1 MVFGKRGLIGIHIL
15 CWSWLSFL
23 LWDIREK
30 TPAYRDT
37 RWNLAIIARTT
48 LTFNL
53 AWISQNMNNCV
64 INCTIKG
71 CDENDKLKWYD
82 RQRKKRKDRRQ
93 KLSDQSIIMFDFFF
107 FTKIK
112 RHVWPWK
119 AHRMIR
125 HYLETD
131 IYIPGSD
138 DKSAKQ
144 SRYLQNSA
152 WCLLYPSPSPLELSE
167 ECLLLCFWP
176 NILWIIS
183 AMLNVQ
189 VIPEL
194 ERKEEKTQ
202 NIREKILHQFLHV
215 EW

>member
-1 MVFGKRGLIGIHIL
+1 M
-15 CWSWLSFL
+15 
-23 LWDIREK
+23 
-30 TPAYRDT
+30 T
-37 RWNLAIIARTT
+37 
-48 LTFNL
+48 
-53 AWISQNMNNCV
+53 
-64 INCTIKG
+64 
-71 CDENDKLKWYD
+71 DKE
-82 RQRKKRKDRRQ
+82 KKRKDRRQ

-125 HYLETD
+125 YYLETD
-131 IYIPGSD
+131 IYIYIYIPGSD

>member
-1 MVFGKRGLIGIHIL
+1 M
-15 CWSWLSFL
+15 
-23 LWDIREK
+23 
-30 TPAYRDT
+30 
-37 RWNLAIIARTT
+37 RW
-48 LTFNL
+48 
-53 AWISQNMNNCV
+53 
-64 INCTIKG
+64 
-71 CDENDKLKWYD
+71 KW
-82 RQRKKRKDRRQ
+82 QAKMIWQTKKKKRKDRRQ
-93 KLSDQSIIMFDFFF
+93 KLSDQPIIMFDLFF

-125 HYLETD
+125 YYLDTD
-131 IYIPGSD
+131 IYIPGSH

-144 SRYLQNSA
+144 HQYLQNSA

>member
-23 LWDIREK
+23 LWDIRKE

-125 HYLETD
+125 YYLETD
-131 IYIPGSD
+131 IYISLDQTINRPSSLDTYRIQPGACCTPRPHPWSCPR
-138 DKSAKQ
+138 SVCCYAFG
-144 SRYLQNSA
+144 RIF
-152 WCLLYPSPSPLELSE
+152 CE
-167 ECLLLCFWP
+167 
-176 NILWIIS
+176 
-183 AMLNVQ
+183 
-189 VIPEL
+189 
-194 ERKEEKTQ
+194 
-202 NIREKILHQFLHV
+202 
-215 EW
+215 